1 MICFGRGMAHKLMC
15 PRDRR
20 GVSHMA
26 LVKSRR
32 RMWGFGEAG
41 TSGGWKKAWGRTGV
55 SAASWRRQDVGR
67 CGEWAVGDL
76 CPASLLH
83 FLVLTLRTEKSVY
96 TSAGAELVRQQGA
109 PREGT

>member
-1 MICFGRGMAHKLMC
+1 MIHFGWGMAHKLMC
-15 PRDRR
+15 PWDHR

-26 LVKSRR
+26 LAKSR

-41 TSGGWKKAWGRTGV
+41 ISGGWKKAWGRTGV
-55 SAASWRRQDVGR
+55 SAASWRWQDVGR
-67 CGEWAVGDL
+67 CGGWAVGDL

-83 FLVLTLRTEKSVY
+83 FWVLTIRTEKSVS
-96 TSAGAELVRQQGA
+96 TPAGAELVRRQGA

>member
-1 MICFGRGMAHKLMC
+1 
-15 PRDRR
+15 
-20 GVSHMA
+20 
-26 LVKSRR
+26 
-32 RMWGFGEAG
+32 MWGFGEAG

-55 SAASWRRQDVGR
+55 SATSWRRQDVGR
-67 CGEWAVGDL
+67 CGGWAVGDL